1 MKAIIALL
9 AAAVI
14 FAGMY
19 LIYEIWHVFGTWTM
33 IISMIF
39 SLGIFPALDS
49 AFRSKTKTADG
60 YKFNPKELPK
70 YLSMMIA
77 AGLGFYFY
85 TRLNNPNLSHGE
97 HTFGLIWIA
106 LTNILPIVVFTYML
120 IHNRNDY
127 VEIARNRLIYR
138 NNEDKG
144 EISLNEVKK
153 AELILDAN
161 VNLELLSGQN
171 YLIKTIQMNFGKKD
185 LLDLVETINASLP
198 AAQPTP
204 STGNA

>member
-49 AFRSKTKTADG
+49 AFGSKTKTADG

-106 LTNILPIVVFTYML
+106 LTNILPIIVFTYML
-120 IHNRNDY
+120 INNRNDY
-127 VEIARNRLIYR
+127 VEIAGNRLIYR

-144 EISLNEVKK
+144 EISLDEVKQ

-161 VNLELLSGQN
+161 VKLELLNGQS

-185 LLDLVETINASLP
+185 LLDLVETINASLS

-204 STGNA
+204 STGIA